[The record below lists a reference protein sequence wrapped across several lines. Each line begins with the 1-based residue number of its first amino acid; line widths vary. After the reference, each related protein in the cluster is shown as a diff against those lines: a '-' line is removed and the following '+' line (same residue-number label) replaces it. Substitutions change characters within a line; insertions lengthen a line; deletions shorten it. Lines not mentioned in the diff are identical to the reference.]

1 MGRLEG
7 KLGLVTGGS
16 SGIGRAIAERFANE
30 GAAVAVGASS
40 NREGAAETLR
50 RVRAA
55 GSDGAVVLGDVSQ
68 VDEARR
74 VVEDAVAAL
83 GGLDIVVNNAG
94 IDIDTGPRPA
104 ADFEVETWD
113 RLIAVNLRGPFLVS
127 KFAIPHLLERGG
139 GALLGI
145 GSVAGLYAWE
155 GDCAYNAAKAG
166 LHVLAQTIAIDYA
179 KQGIRSNCICPG
191 VIATELHEAYVA
203 GSEDARAEEERLL
216 ARHPVGRFGRVEEVA
231 ALAATLCSDEVS
243 FVTGALVPLDGGFTA
258 V

>member
-7 KLGLVTGGS
+7 KLALVTGGS

-30 GAAVAVGASS
+30 GAAVAVGAAS
-40 NREGAAETLR
+40 NREGALETLR
-50 RVRAA
+50 RVQAA

-74 VVEDAVAAL
+74 VVDEAVDAL

-104 ADFEVETWD
+104 ADFDVETWD

-127 KFAIPHLLERGG
+127 KFAIPHLLKRGG

-145 GSVAGLYAWE
+145 GSVAGLLAWE

-166 LHVLAQTIAIDYA
+166 LHVLAQTIAVDYA
-179 KQGIRSNCICPG
+179 AQGIRSNCICPG
-191 VIATELHEAYVA
+191 VIATEMHEAYVA
-203 GSEDARAEEERLL
+203 GSADGQAEEDRLL
-216 ARHPVGRFGRVEEVA
+216 ARHPVRRFGRVDEVA

-243 FVTGALVPLDGGFTA
+243 FMTGALVPLDGGFTA